1 MDLNH
6 DKVIQSE
13 RKFFGNAT
21 EFVFGL
27 LLNLFPFRKHIRT
40 TNELET
46 DGTCVCTRY
55 LFASQCQYNSIT
67 GAPLRYCSPPVLRFT
82 SLASA
87 ISPRRL
93 SLIHPL

>member
-40 TNELET
+40 TNELER

-55 LFASQCQYNSIT
+55 PIRESMPI
-67 GAPLRYCSPPVLRFT
+67 
-82 SLASA
+82 
-87 ISPRRL
+87 
-93 SLIHPL
+93 